1 MSVILIFMPFF
12 LIPYLTAYFF
22 NRLNYTEK
30 WLTYVFTI
38 VATILYAI
46 LFDIIWSEFETEKN
60 QFQCRFPLVLFP
72 IMWSPFTL
80 LLQLLF
86 NKIIIKSVKY
96 DE

>member
-1 MSVILIFMPFF
+1 MSVFLIFIPFF

-60 QFQCRFPLVLFP
+60 QYQCRFPLVLFP
-72 IMWSPFTL
+72 IMWSPLIL

-86 NKIIIKSVKY
+86 NKAIIKSVKY
-96 DE
+96 P